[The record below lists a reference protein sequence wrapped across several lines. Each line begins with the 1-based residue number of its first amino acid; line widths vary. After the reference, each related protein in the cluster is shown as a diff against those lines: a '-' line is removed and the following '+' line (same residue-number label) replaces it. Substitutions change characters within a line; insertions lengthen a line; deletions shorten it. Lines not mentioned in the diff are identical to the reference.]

1 MCGITG
7 CLLCLLSA
15 GARAQTTAP
24 ASEATTIATA
34 SPTGVAYD
42 ASGDLYIALQ
52 ADHKIVM
59 VDTNGIVTT
68 IAGTGEQG
76 FGGDGGAATSALL
89 DSPTGV
95 AVDSSGDIFVADT
108 HNNRIREIANGI
120 ITTVAGSGVAGFSGD
135 SGPAGSAQLSYP
147 TAVSVDTSGN
157 LYIADSNNHRIRFVS
172 GGTITTVAGNGEQIF
187 SGDGGPATAAGL
199 DTPSGVA
206 ADPAFSG
213 RFYISDTHN
222 QRVRLVDASGNISTL
237 AGSGTKGFG
246 GDGGSAST
254 AVLARPRGLTVDA
267 SGNLYLADS
276 DNNRVRGVASGTITT
291 ISGDGEQGFAGDS
304 GAATSAVL
312 DTPTAVAAGPASVI
326 AFSDTH
332 NQRTRAI
339 ASSGINTVAG
349 IALPGTE
356 GIAVAGALTN
366 VYGSGSLTAT
376 FSNGTGTASGT
387 ATLLDGGVAA
397 GTVSFSGNQAVFDL
411 SKINA
416 GLHAFVVS
424 YAGDNQNAATAS
436 GEYVVTI
443 SQAAQT
449 INFPQP
455 DSPVVYG
462 VGVSTTLNATSTS
475 GIPVTYTVTG
485 PATLSGS
492 TLTFTGGGTVTVT
505 AAVTNPNY
513 VAASVTRTITVTAV
527 ALAGLAP
534 ASATLGDP
542 AKTITLTGAGFLSN
556 SSVLVNGAA
565 VPTTF
570 INETTL
576 SITLPASSFTTPQTL
591 QISVVDPTQNQSTST
606 LPFLVAAPAV
616 NVAVTAP
623 PTSNPGTQPSVSLT
637 LASPYPVPVT
647 ATLTLTFTPG
657 ANGVDDP
664 AIVFSNGLRTL
675 TLDLAAGQTTVPAV
689 QIQTGTVSGTIT
701 ISLAL
706 TAGEI
711 NVTPAN
717 FAPAVITIPTTPPA
731 VTDVSVMR
739 SGQTLTVTTSGYSDT
754 RQVTQ
759 ATFHFTAA
767 NGADIDTKDVT
778 VDVTTPFT
786 DWFSQS
792 DSNAYGSEF
801 RYTQVFNLTEDS
813 SVIGTVTVTLTN
825 SSGASTPASTQ

>member
-1 MCGITG
+1 MG
-7 CLLCLLSA
+7 CVLLLVPVALP
-15 GARAQTTAP
+15 AQDL
-24 ASEATTIATA
+24 EATTLATA
-34 SPTGVAYD
+34 SPAGVAYD
-42 ASGDLYIALQ
+42 ASGNLYIALQ

-59 VDTNGIVTT
+59 VDTNGVLTT

-89 DSPTGV
+89 DSPSGIS
-95 AVDSSGDIFVADT
+95 VDSSGDIFVADT
-108 HNNRIREIANGI
+108 HNQRIREIANGI
-120 ITTVAGSGVAGFSGD
+120 ITTVVGSGVSGFSGD
-135 SGPAGSAQLSYP
+135 TGPASSAQLSYP
-147 TAVSVDTSGN
+147 TAVSVDASGN

-172 GGTITTVAGNGEQIF
+172 GGTISTVAGDGEQIF
-187 SGDGGPATAAGL
+187 SGDGGPAISAGL

-206 ADPAFSG
+206 ADPAVSG

-222 QRVRLVDASGNISTL
+222 QRVRVVDASGTISTL
-237 AGSGTKGFG
+237 AGTGIKGFG
-246 GDGGSAST
+246 GDGGSAS
-254 AVLARPRGLTVDA
+254 AAALARPRGLTVD
-267 SGNLYLADS
+267 SNGNLYLADS
-276 DNNRVRGVASGTITT
+276 DNNRIRGIASGIITT
-291 ISGDGEQGFAGDS
+291 VAGDGEQGSAGDT
-304 GAATSAVL
+304 GAPTSAVL
-312 DTPTAVAAGPASVI
+312 DTPTAVSSGPANVL
-326 AFSDTH
+326 ALSDTR
-332 NQRTRAI
+332 NQRTRAF
-339 ASSGINTVAG
+339 ASSAINTVAG
-349 IALPGTE
+349 MAPPGTE
-356 GIAVAGALTN
+356 GIAVTGALTL

-376 FSNGTGTASGT
+376 FSNGTRTATGT
-387 ATLLDGGVAA
+387 ATLLDAGVAA
-397 GTVSFSGNQAVFDL
+397 GTASFSGNQAIFDL
-411 SKINA
+411 SKVNA
-416 GLHAFVVS
+416 GLHTFVVS
-424 YAGDNQNAATAS
+424 YAGDNQNAPSAS
-436 GEYVVTI
+436 GEYLVTI

-455 DSPVVYG
+455 DSPVIYG

-475 GIPVTYTVTG
+475 GIPVTYTITG

-492 TLTFTGGGTVTVT
+492 TLTFTGGGIVNVT

-513 VAASVTRTITVTAV
+513 IAASITHTITVTAV
-527 ALAGLAP
+527 ALAGLSP

-565 VPTTF
+565 VPTAF
-570 INETTL
+570 INDTTL
-576 SITLPASSFTTPQTL
+576 SITLPASSFSTPQTL
-591 QISVVDPTQNQSTST
+591 QISVVDPTQNQSTSA

-637 LASPYPVPVT
+637 LATPYPVPVT

-675 TLDLAAGQTTVPAV
+675 TLDLVAGQTTVPAV

-701 ISLAL
+701 ISLGL
-706 TAGEI
+706 TAGGI

-717 FAPAVITIPTTPPA
+717 FAPAVITIPVTPPA
-731 VTDVSVMR
+731 LTDVSVTR

-767 NGADIDTKDVT
+767 SGADIETKDVT

-786 DWFSQS
+786 NWFSQS

-825 SSGASTPASTQ
+825 SSGASTPTTTP